1 MGQISLTW
9 IRLIIRYIVQ
19 WLSWPSDQ
27 IVLRNFESACCPDVF
42 HHVLA
47 ESDNIRPQMV
57 FEEFRDTTTLAILN
71 FHVAQ
76 MPPTKF
82 QLNLTY
88 LSGAKVV

>member
-1 MGQISLTW
+1 MGQRSHTW
-9 IRLIIRYIVQ
+9 IRLIIRSIVQ

-27 IVLRNFESACCPDVF
+27 IVLSNFVSACCPDAF
-42 HHVLA
+42 HQVLA
-47 ESDNIRPQMV
+47 HSDNIRAQMV
-57 FEEFRDTTTLAILN
+57 FEEFRNTTTLAILN
-71 FHVAQ
+71 FRVAQ